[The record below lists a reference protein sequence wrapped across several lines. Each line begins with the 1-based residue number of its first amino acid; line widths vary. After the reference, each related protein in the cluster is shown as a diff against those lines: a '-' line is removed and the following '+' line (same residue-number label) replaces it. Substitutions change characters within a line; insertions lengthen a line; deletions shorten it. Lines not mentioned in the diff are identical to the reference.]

1 MPSSDGQ
8 QFPPRPAHFECFEH
22 CLLSSFDVESEIVVL
37 LSGTQVVSFLMLV
50 LSSSLSDGPYKWLN
64 LQYKAKTKPV

>member
-1 MPSSDGQ
+1 
-8 QFPPRPAHFECFEH
+8 
-22 CLLSSFDVESEIVVL
+22 VVL